1 MGDVNHSRRDGMLV
15 GLVGIIVVY
24 VSSHIR
30 RAYLAVVL
38 WQGEHLVSRSL
49 YRARLVHVDVCRL
62 CGKHALVAGK
72 DGVDDCG
79 VCLCASHKEM
89 NPSVLQRAGVENEP
103 LRTTAVLVESVAR
116 SLLEVCLRKAAHQL
130 RMGAFHVITVKM

>member
-1 MGDVNHSRRDGMLV
+1 MYRRTSAALI
-15 GLVGIIVVY
+15 LP
-24 VSSHIR
+24 S
-30 RAYLAVVL
+30 
-38 WQGEHLVSRSL
+38 
-49 YRARLVHVDVCRL
+49 C

-72 DGVDDCG
+72 DGVDDRG